1 MNYMYKRNKY
11 LGALYI
17 EYNRD
22 NSSIWSAELEN
33 GELFLYCGRVRAIL
47 SSSNSLLREHGK
59 NKESNDKAYASGN
72 EPERDRNRFRVI
84 EGYRNVS

>member
-1 MNYMYKRNKY
+1 MVYKYMRNRI

-47 SSSNSLLREHGK
+47 SSSNSLLREQNK
-59 NKESNDKAYASGN
+59 QKESNDQAYVSGN
-72 EPERDRNRFRVI
+72 KPERDRSRFRVI

>member
-17 EYNRD
+17 EYSGD

-33 GELFLYCGRVRAIL
+33 GEVFLYCGRARVIL
-47 SSSNSLLREHGK
+47 SSSNSLQ
-59 NKESNDKAYASGN
+59 KESNDKAYASGN
-72 EPERDRNRFRVI
+72 QCLQ
-84 EGYRNVS
+84 